1 MKHCEEYAALLDLY
15 VDGELSPEDM
25 ARVQDHLDHCSA
37 CQSYVD
43 DCLAIRAAF
52 PSAED
57 TAVPDGFADA
67 VMARIQAQAPASK
80 KKQTTPWMK
89 LLPALAACCVV
100 VILLQS
106 GPLSSARRKAA
117 PASILAETAADEAY
131 DASVP
136 ETAELPAASQ
146 ELRNA
151 GDPDASEKNAGS
163 PVQDSAPTPYAAA
176 QTSAYAAFLYLP
188 PEGAEYL
195 SAYAPD
201 SEREESA
208 SYELSL
214 QDVRIL
220 CQQLDAAGIPYQS
233 ESSVGSQSD
242 LVLVVVSKS

>member
-25 ARVQDHLDHCSA
+25 VRVQNHLDHCSA

-52 PSAED
+52 PTAED
-57 TAVPDGFADA
+57 AAVPDGFADA
-67 VMARIQAQAPASK
+67 VMARIQAQTPASK

-89 LLPALAACCVV
+89 LLPTLAACCVV

-106 GPLSSARRKAA
+106 GPLFSARQEAA
-117 PASILAETAADEAY
+117 PASIALETALEGAADISA
-131 DASVP
+131 
-136 ETAELPAASQ
+136 PAAGEQPDASQ

-151 GDPDASEKNAGS
+151 GDPDASEKSAGS
-163 PVQDSAPTPYAAA
+163 LIQDSAPTPYAAA

-201 SEREESA
+201 SETEESA

-214 QDVRIL
+214 QDVRML
-220 CQQLDAAGIPYQS
+220 CRQLDAAGILYQS
-233 ESSVGSQSD
+233 ESSGDSESE